1 MTNAERLGE
10 FLKSLAKQ
18 EVTIEV
24 QFELLRVIAADF
36 AHRLDNIATKAL
48 SLPDLTPKDGID
60 EITFELAFVIE
71 DPCGANELRLAR
83 AAVSLIRSV
92 SSSHRA
98 EMADS
103 LEKLA
108 ERQKEFQ
115 DEPIEQTKS

>member
-18 EVTIEV
+18 EVSIEV

-36 AHRLDNIATKAL
+36 SHRLDNIAAKAL
-48 SLPDLTPKDGID
+48 ALPNLDPKENID
-60 EITFELAFVIE
+60 EIIFELAFVIE

-92 SSSHRA
+92 AASHRI
-98 EMADS
+98 EVADA

-108 ERQKEFQ
+108 LRQEEFK
-115 DEPIEQTKS
+115 DEPIEPTKS